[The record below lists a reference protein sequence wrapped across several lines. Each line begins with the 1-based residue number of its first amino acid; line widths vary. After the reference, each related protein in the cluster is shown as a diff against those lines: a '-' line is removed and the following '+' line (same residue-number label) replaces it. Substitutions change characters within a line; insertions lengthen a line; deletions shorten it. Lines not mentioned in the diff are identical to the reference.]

1 VARGHRQ
8 AEAAVKLRDEFLA
21 IASHELRTPVTA
33 MQLHIDGI
41 LMRSRRLT
49 TTVPLPEWLMR
60 KLAVRSQ
67 RLDLVRTLLDWGEA
81 HGEHCNAA
89 YAFLRFFG
97 PVVCLL
103 APCWT
108 GARRTVSWA
117 CNTVWRYMLL
127 PSFVPKASGYGH
139 GAC

>member
-1 VARGHRQ
+1 MRGH
-8 AEAAVKLRDEFLA
+8 
-21 IASHELRTPVTA
+21 HERSPAPVTF
-33 MQLHIDGI
+33 
-41 LMRSRRLT
+41 RLSFPAPALFLFRLFQVDVMCVGT
-49 TTVPLPEWLMR
+49 TGMPLLQ
-60 KLAVRSQ
+60 LAVRSQ